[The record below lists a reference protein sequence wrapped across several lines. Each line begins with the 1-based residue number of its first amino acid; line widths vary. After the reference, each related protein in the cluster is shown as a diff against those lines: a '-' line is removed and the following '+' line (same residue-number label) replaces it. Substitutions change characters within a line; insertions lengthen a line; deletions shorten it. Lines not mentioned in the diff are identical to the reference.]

1 MVIQYK
7 NVNKLRF
14 PVYILPSGNWERQDG
29 LLFLDGAIV
38 DDKNMRGDT
47 LGLRRLQT
55 PHKNLYALKHQV
67 DDFRGVIK
75 SNEKQFIDTNG
86 IPFIYEKTEFCKLKY
101 YRIKSIV
108 QKDTVSLLKLHGVK
122 QPFVIPRPPAS
133 DMRYAGVLHYGT
145 LPWVLYE
152 YSEDRRED
160 TRRKV

>member
-14 PVYILPSGNWERQDG
+14 PVYILPSSNWDRHDG
-29 LLFLDGAIV
+29 LLFFDGKIV
-38 DDKNMRGDT
+38 DDKNMSGDT
-47 LGLRRLQT
+47 IGLRRLQT
-55 PHKNLYALKHQV
+55 PYKSLYTLKHQIE
-67 DDFRGVIK
+67 DFRGIIK
-75 SNEKQFIDTNG
+75 SNEKHFIDTNG
-86 IPFIYEKTEFCKLKY
+86 TPFIYEKTEFCKLKY

-108 QKDTVSLLKLHGVK
+108 QKDTVSLLKLDGVK

-133 DMRYAGVLHYGT
+133 EMRYAGVLHYGT

-152 YSEDRRED
+152 YSKGRCKD